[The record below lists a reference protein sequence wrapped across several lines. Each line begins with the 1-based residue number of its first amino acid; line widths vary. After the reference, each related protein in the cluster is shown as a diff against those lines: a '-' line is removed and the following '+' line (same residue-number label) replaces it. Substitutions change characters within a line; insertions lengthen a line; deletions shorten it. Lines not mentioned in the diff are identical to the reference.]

1 MQRNL
6 QKLTLLLCL
15 LVAQWGFA
23 QTRYVSPTGTDT
35 GDCSNPAAPCQTIA
49 FAINEAVAGNT
60 IEIAAGTYT
69 LAATV
74 LINKSV
80 TLLGT
85 GASRPIIQGTGSADS
100 QALLR
105 VAATNVRIENLNI
118 RVSQTGNALYGIRAL
133 SGANFDGIEIINN
146 LIEATS
152 TTPLFGSFGVFLDGS
167 TVGASRNVSIQ
178 SNTITRST
186 TTGDFG
192 RGVRLIRCT
201 GTIGGTSA
209 AQGNTIRGIY
219 GLQLA
224 DMSSMTIQNNNFTA
238 GLGVEFARPQANSSM
253 QIINNI
259 FTDGG
264 VNAILLEIK
273 DNVENNAT
281 VLIQGNNFASYQG
294 NAIFL
299 GRSRN
304 VTVQGNTFTPAP
316 AATDYVHIYINT
328 KQRTNS
334 ALQPAFSSE
343 ADIFNNTFNGNGQ
356 AGGVG
361 ISIANSND
369 VCNFGNLR
377 LGGTGTNANTF
388 SNQIDTYIRLEA
400 LSGSS
405 TTNPIFAGLAAT
417 NQTAVS
423 QDFDATQNL
432 FQVTGGTLRWPEM
445 NFAQQTELEGRLI
458 HRPDNAAL
466 GRLVPDPIV
475 GDVIINSTVSNAL
488 CAGDANGSVEVSI
501 SGGAPAVA
509 GVYNVSINSTPVQ
522 SGVTTAGVITF
533 INLPA
538 GTYTISANDGNGNS
552 STQEISIGTTSV
564 LALTVSQDVSI
575 LRGQSTTLTASSPGS
590 PSYTWSPA
598 AGLNATTGS
607 SVVASPS
614 ETTTY
619 TVVADDGS
627 CTASAQVTV
636 TVLTQGRI
644 ALPNIF
650 TPNNDGRNDTFV
662 ATGEGIQ
669 EVNFRIYNRLG
680 QVVYQTNNVNELLN
694 QGWDGTVNGRLQ
706 SSEAYVWVLQGKFID
721 GSELKTIDGKQ
732 SGTVILAR

>member
-1 MQRNL
+1 MRRNL
-6 QKLTLLLCL
+6 QKLTLLFCL
-15 LVAQWGFA
+15 LVTQWGFA
-23 QTRYVSPTGTDT
+23 QTRYVSPTGTDA
-35 GDCSNPAAPCQTIA
+35 GDCSNPAAPCQTIT
-49 FAINEAVAGNT
+49 FAIAAAVAGNT
-60 IEIAAGTYT
+60 VQVGIGTYN
-69 LAATV
+69 LATTV
-74 LINKSV
+74 VINKSI
-80 TLLGT
+80 TLRGMGT
-85 GASRPIIQGTGSADS
+85 PGPTIQGTGNAAS
-100 QALLR
+100 QALFQ
-105 VAATNVRIENLNI
+105 VTAPNVRIENLSI
-118 RVSQTGNALYGIRAL
+118 QVSQTGNALYGIRAL
-133 SGANFDGIEIINN
+133 SGANFDGIAIVNN
-146 LIEATS
+146 LIEATG

-167 TVGASRNVSIQ
+167 SAGASRNVTIQ

-186 TTGDFG
+186 SGDFG

-201 GTIGGTSA
+201 GTIGGTSTA
-209 AQGNTIRGIY
+209 EGNTIRGIY
-219 GLQLA
+219 GLQMG

-238 GLGVEFARPQANSSM
+238 GLGVEFARPQANSTM
-253 QIINNI
+253 QIINNTL
-259 FTDGG
+259 TDGG
-264 VNAILLEIK
+264 INAILLEIK

-281 VLIQGNNFASYQG
+281 VLIQGNDFASYQG

-304 VTVQGNTFTPAP
+304 VTVQGNTFTPAL

-334 ALQPAFSSE
+334 ASQPAFSSE

-361 ISIANSND
+361 ISVANSND

-377 LGGTGTNANTF
+377 LGGTGINANTF
-388 SNQIDTYIRLEA
+388 SNQIETYIRLEA

-405 TTNPIFAGLAAT
+405 TTNPIFATLTAT
-417 NQTAVS
+417 NQTPVS
-423 QDFDATQNL
+423 QDFDATENL

-458 HRPDNAAL
+458 HDPDNAAL
-466 GRLVPDPIV
+466 GRLVPDPFV
-475 GDVIINSTVSNAL
+475 GNVVINTTITNAL

-501 SGGAPAVA
+501 SGGVPTTA
-509 GVYNVSINSTPVQ
+509 GVYNVSINSVPVQ

-552 STQEISIGTTSV
+552 NTQEIVIGTASV
-564 LALTVSQDVSI
+564 LALTVSEDVSI

-598 AGLNATTGS
+598 TGLSATTGN
-607 SVVASPS
+607 SVVASPT

-627 CTASAQVTV
+627 CTASAQIVV

-669 EVNFRIYNRLG
+669 EVNFRVYNRLG
-680 QVVYQTNNVNELLN
+680 QVVYQTNNINELLN

>member
-1 MQRNL
+1 MRRNL
-6 QKLTLLLCL
+6 QKLTLLFCL
-15 LVAQWGFA
+15 LVTQWGFA
-23 QTRYVSPTGTDT
+23 QIRYVSPTGTDA
-35 GDCSNPAAPCQTIA
+35 GDCSNPASPCQSIT
-49 FAINEAVAGNT
+49 FAIGVADAGNT
-60 IEIAAGTYT
+60 IQVGIGTYN
-69 LAATV
+69 LATTV
-74 LINKSV
+74 VINKSV
-80 TLLGT
+80 TLRGVGT
-85 GASRPIIQGTGSADS
+85 PGPTIQGTGNAAS
-100 QALLR
+100 QALLQ

-133 SGANFDGIEIINN
+133 SGTNFDGVEIISNV
-146 LIEATS
+146 IEATAAAS
-152 TTPLFGSFGVFLDGS
+152 LFGSFGIFLDGS
-167 TVGASRNVSIQ
+167 AAGASRNVTIQ
-178 SNTITRST
+178 SNTITRS

-201 GTIGGTSA
+201 GTIGGASTA
-209 AQGNTIRGIY
+209 EGNTIRGIY
-219 GLQLA
+219 GLQMGV
-224 DMSSMTIQNNNFTA
+224 MSSMTIQSNNFTA
-238 GLGVEFARPQANSSM
+238 GLGVEFARPQANSTM
-253 QIINNI
+253 QILNNT

-264 VNAILLEIK
+264 INTILLEIK

-281 VLIQGNNFASYQG
+281 VLIQGNDFASYQG

-316 AATDYVHIYINT
+316 AATDYVHVYVNT

-334 ALQPAFSSE
+334 ASQPAFSSE

-356 AGGVG
+356 AGGVA
-361 ISIANSND
+361 ISVANSND
-369 VCNFGNLR
+369 VCDFGNLR

-388 SNQIDTYIRLEA
+388 SNQIETYIRLEA

-417 NQTAVS
+417 NQTVVS

-432 FQVTGGTLRWPEM
+432 FQVTGGSLRWPEM
-445 NFAQQTELEGRLI
+445 NFAQQTELEGRLL

-466 GRLVPDPIV
+466 GRLVPDPFV
-475 GDVIINSTVSNAL
+475 GNVVISSTITNAL
-488 CAGDANGSVEVSI
+488 CAGDANGSVEVTI
-501 SGGAPAVA
+501 SGGVPTVA

-522 SGVTTAGVITF
+522 SGTTTGGVFTF

-552 STQEISIGTTSV
+552 STQEVTVGTTSV
-564 LALTVSQDVSI
+564 LALTVSEDVSI

-598 AGLNATTGS
+598 TGLSATTGN
-607 SVVASPS
+607 SVVASPT

-627 CTASAQVTV
+627 CTVSAQIVV

-669 EVNFRIYNRLG
+669 EVNFRVYNRLG
-680 QVVYQTNNVNELLN
+680 QVVYQTNNINELLN

>member
-1 MQRNL
+1 MRRNL
-6 QKLTLLLCL
+6 QKLTLFFCL
-15 LVAQWGFA
+15 LVTQWGFA
-23 QTRYVSPTGTDT
+23 QTRYVSPTGIDA
-35 GDCSNPAAPCQTIA
+35 GDCSNPASPCQSIT
-49 FAINEAVAGNT
+49 FAIDVADAGN
-60 IEIAAGTYT
+60 IVQVGLGTYNLT
-69 LAATV
+69 TTV

-80 TLLGT
+80 TLRGVGT
-85 GASRPIIQGTGSADS
+85 PGPTIQGTGNAAS
-100 QALLR
+100 QALFQ
-105 VAATNVRIENLNI
+105 VAAPNVRIENLSI
-118 RVSQTGNALYGIRAL
+118 LVSQTGNALYGIRAL
-133 SGANFDGIEIINN
+133 SGTNFNGVEIIGNV
-146 LIEATS
+146 IEATAA
-152 TTPLFGSFGVFLDGS
+152 TPLFGSFGVFLDGDK
-167 TVGASRNVSIQ
+167 VGPAKNVTIQ

-186 TTGDFG
+186 ATGDFG
-192 RGVRLIRCT
+192 RGVRLIRCM
-201 GTIGGTSA
+201 GTIGGISTA
-209 AQGNTIRGIY
+209 EGNTIRGIY
-219 GLQLA
+219 GLQMS
-224 DMSSMTIQNNNFTA
+224 DMSSTNIQNNNFTA
-238 GLGVEFARPQANSSM
+238 GLGVEFARPQANSTM
-253 QIINNI
+253 QIINNT

-264 VNAILLEIK
+264 VNTILLEIK

-281 VLIQGNNFASYQG
+281 VLIQGNDFASYQG

-304 VTVQGNTFTPAP
+304 ITVQGNSFTPAP
-316 AATDYVHIYINT
+316 AATNYIHIYVNT

-334 ALQPAFSSE
+334 PLQPAFSSE

-369 VCNFGNLR
+369 VCDFGNLR
-377 LGGTGTNANTF
+377 LGGAGTNANTF
-388 SNQIDTYIRLEA
+388 SNQIETYIRLEA

-432 FQVTGGTLRWPEM
+432 FEVTGGTLRWPAM

-458 HRPDNAAL
+458 HDPDNAAL
-466 GRLVPDPIV
+466 GRLVPNPIP
-475 GDVIINSTVSNAL
+475 GDINISSTITNAL

-501 SGGAPAVA
+501 SGGVPTTA
-509 GVYNVSINSTPVQ
+509 GVYNVSINSVPVQ

-552 STQEISIGTTSV
+552 STQEIVIGTTSV
-564 LALTVSQDVSI
+564 LALAVSENVSI

-598 AGLNATTGS
+598 TGLSATTGN
-607 SVVASPS
+607 SVVASPT

-627 CTASAQVTV
+627 CTVSAQIVV

-669 EVNFRIYNRLG
+669 EVNFRVYNRLG
-680 QVVYQTNNVNELLN
+680 QVVYQTNNINELLN

-706 SSEAYVWVLQGKFID
+706 SSEAYIWVLQGKFID